1 MSDKYG
7 RVTVPTDVD
16 MIEETKE
23 IVKRWGADALRDC
36 DGTNMPD
43 ELKSMPVKIYSTYYT
58 TRKDNAWAEAN
69 PDEVQQMY
77 LMTEF
82 YTAMEEGELRIPVM
96 KHLYDQQLKPNTIDD
111 IKRWW
116 EVVDRTTGAVVAPDL
131 WSYEEET
138 REVIL
143 AQPDRYHDYTVSFLA
158 FIIWDPVHMYNFIT
172 NSWENVEHQIT
183 FDVRQ
188 PKTQQHVIDKLKKWM
203 VENPDTDVVRFTT
216 FFHQF
221 TLVFNEYAKEKY
233 VDWFGYS
240 ASVSPFILE
249 QFEREA
255 GYRFRPE
262 YIIDQGY
269 HNNTNRVPSK
279 EFKDFQRF
287 QQREVAKLMKVLVD
301 ICHENGRE
309 AMMFLGDHWIGTEP
323 FGEYFKEVGLDAV
336 VGSVGNGTTL
346 RLISDIPG
354 VKYTEGRFLPYFFP
368 DVFHEGG
375 DPIREAKVNWVTARR
390 AILRKPIDR
399 IGYGGYLKLALQFPD
414 FIQYI
419 EEICDEFRLL
429 YENVGGQTPYN
440 HFTVGVLNSWGK
452 LRSWGTHMVA
462 HAIDYKQTYSYAGV
476 LEALSGMPFDVAFI
490 SFDDVIENP
499 SVLKKCSVLINVGD
513 AYTAPSGGG
522 YWLNPAVSCAVKEF
536 VAEGGGLI
544 GVGEPTACQNEG
556 RYFALAGVLGVD
568 KEVGF
573 SLSSDKYNWETH
585 SHFITEDSAEEIRFG
600 EGMKNIYALPGTKIL
615 RSTGQDVQMAVHEFG
630 KGRSVYISGI
640 PYSFENSRMLYRAIF
655 WAAGREQEMKRWYSD
670 NFNVEV
676 NYYPATGKYCVVN
689 NTYEPQ
695 ETVIYNGEGKAEAMS
710 LKANDILWFEAKA
723 RSLSRKPE
731 AEI

>member
-36 DGTNMPD
+36 DGTSMPD

-96 KHLYDQQLKPNTIDD
+96 KHLYDEQLKPNTIDD

-116 EVVDRTTGAVVAPDL
+116 EVVDRTTGEVVAPDR
-131 WSYEEET
+131 WSYEEGSQ
-138 REVIL
+138 EVIL
-143 AQPDRYHDYTVSFLA
+143 AQPERYHDYTVSFLA

-221 TLVFNEYAKEKY
+221 TLVFNEYAKEKF

-240 ASVSPFILE
+240 ASVSPYILE

-269 HNNTNRVPSK
+269 HNNTNRVPTK

-429 YENVGGQTPYN
+429 YENVGGQAPYN

-476 LEALSGMPFDVAFI
+476 LEGLSGMPFDVAFI

-499 SVLKKCSVLINVGD
+499 SVLKKCSVLVNAGD
-513 AYTAPSGGG
+513 AYTAPSGGS

-544 GVGEPTACQNEG
+544 GVGEPTACQHEG

-573 SLSSDKYNWETH
+573 SLSSDKYNWEIH

-695 ETVIYNGEGKAEAMS
+695 ETVIYNGEGEAEAMS
-710 LKANDILWFEAKA
+710 LKANDILWFEA
-723 RSLSRKPE
+723 
-731 AEI
+731 